1 MTSFLNN
8 ELTLPTVGSL
18 SFSPKGMRS
27 SCSSCSPDPAASVAA
42 AAAAVV
48 SLAAV
53 VAAAPCV
60 DVSGRILQG
69 KPLSWIKYY

>member
-1 MTSFLNN
+1 MTIFLNN
-8 ELTLPTVGSL
+8 ELTLLTAGSL

-42 AAAAVV
+42 AAAVV

-60 DVSGRILQG
+60 DVSGRILKG
-69 KPLSWIKYY
+69 KPLS

>member
-8 ELTLPTVGSL
+8 ELTLLTAGSL

-27 SCSSCSPDPAASVAA
+27 SCSSCSPDAAASVAA
-42 AAAAVV
+42 AAAVVAV
-48 SLAAV
+48 AAV

-69 KPLSWIKYY
+69 IPLSWIKYY

>member
-42 AAAAVV
+42 AAAV
-48 SLAAV
+48 AA
-53 VAAAPCV
+53 VAAAVAAAAV